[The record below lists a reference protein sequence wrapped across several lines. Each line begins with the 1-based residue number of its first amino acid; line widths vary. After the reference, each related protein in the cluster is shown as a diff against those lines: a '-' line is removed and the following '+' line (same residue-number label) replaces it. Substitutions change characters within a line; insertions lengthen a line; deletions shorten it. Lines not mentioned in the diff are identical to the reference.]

1 MSAQD
6 FAVGSTIQLIVNP
19 KKRGVVLGNNLK
31 SGPDLLVVEWEDGS
45 LDKVRASNVKEA
57 LTLEQEFEL
66 AKTSINSKLAQAAAL
81 ILEAAKDAE
90 TAGSSLLE
98 YEDDYSSYPT
108 SEFEIDKIR
117 RAMDQAGWNTSSWY
131 C

>member
-6 FAVGSTIQLIVNP
+6 FAVGSTIQLIVSP

-31 SGPDLLVVEWEDGS
+31 SGPDLLAVEWEDGS
-45 LDKVRASNVKEA
+45 LDKVRASDVKEA